1 MRVLYVLHIQ
11 VDPAVE
17 AEWKAWTVEKH
28 IPDVLAEAGFTRAS
42 LYDVESPEAEW
53 PGYVVIY
60 SLDSYEELQRYLAS
74 PALVR
79 LRNDVTYRYGPRVRI
94 TREVLRQEAVVHP
107 AAPAPA

>member
-1 MRVLYVLHIQ
+1 MRVLYVLRIE

-17 AEWKAWTVEKH
+17 AEWKVWTLEKH

-42 LYDVESPEAEW
+42 LYDVESPQGEW
-53 PGYVVIY
+53 PGFVLIY

-74 PALVR
+74 PALVK
-79 LRNDVTYRYGPRVRI
+79 LRNDVTYKYGAKVRI

-107 AAPAPA
+107 TASPA